1 MHDLWSD
8 PTGREGMVFNIQKYS
23 IHDGP
28 GIRTTVFLKGC
39 PLRCEWCANPESIN
53 PYPEIFFREEKCE
66 RCERCIGACPLKAI
80 QMSEGGA
87 QIDRTKC
94 NLCMKCVE
102 VCPTGAI
109 SQIGKK
115 MTLEEIVKE
124 VVQDEIFYRNSG
136 GGITASGG
144 EPLYQAKFTLNL
156 LRECKN
162 RGLHTA
168 LDTTGHAKWEV
179 LDEISNYTDLVL
191 FDIKHLDSEI
201 HQKGTGVGNELIL
214 KNLDKIL
221 KKGVTVWA
229 RIPIIP
235 NFNNSPQY
243 IETLAKFLSKKPFQ
257 KISILNY
264 HEWGK
269 HKYKLLG
276 REYPLKETHPLS
288 EEELKDIKN
297 IIESHGLEVT
307 INY

>member
-1 MHDLWSD
+1 MHNLWSD

-53 PYPEIFFREEKCE
+53 PYPEIFFREEKCD
-66 RCERCIGACPLKAI
+66 RCERCIEACPLKAI
-80 QMSEGGA
+80 QMNEGGA

-136 GGITASGG
+136 GGITVSGG

-221 KKGVTVWA
+221 KKGATVWA
-229 RIPIIP
+229 RVPIIP
-235 NFNNSPQY
+235 NFNNSSQY

-269 HKYKLLG
+269 HKYKLLD
-276 REYPLKETHPLS
+276 RKYPLTGTQPLS
-288 EEELKDIKN
+288 EEKLKEIKR
-297 IIESHGLEVT
+297 IIESYGMEVT